1 MTQIRRYAPDLIL
14 TLILFCLLIIVLIV
28 PIEISYTL
36 SEQKT
41 PNNQMVDFLV
51 EEPSEGEEEPVS
63 ASGLYLELTE
73 EKKKEIVLKYLNR
86 LIDLLLK

>member
-51 EEPSEGEEEPVS
+51 EEPDTNQESNKGYS
-63 ASGLYLELTE
+63 TNMCSGNNNLRSMAKRGFKAT
-73 EKKKEIVLKYLNR
+73 KHNN
-86 LIDLLLK
+86 